1 MAAPRKPDDELTQQ
15 ARDSRVRRAARK
27 AGLRAMRSRWMLGT
41 PENRGGWM
49 IVDRR
54 NKVVDGRFYSL
65 TDQAVL
71 ERFQ

>member
-1 MAAPRKPDDELTQQ
+1 MAAPRKPDDELTKQ
-15 ARDSRVRRAARK
+15 ARDSRVRRAAK
-27 AGLRAMRSRWMLGT
+27 KHGLRAMRSRWQAGT

-49 IVDRR
+49 IVDHR

-71 ERFQ
+71 ERFS